1 MLEGVNESVKL
12 LGAATVVLL
21 IVLYGIWKLVDKWAD
36 KFLKVHKT
44 QAEAMATLAA
54 DLRVST
60 SDSRETLIVIRAFA
74 QQQDD
79 MRDQIERQTT
89 KLNEMAGLMRGLNA
103 VGH

>member
-21 IVLYGIWKLVDKWAD
+21 IVLYGIWKLVDKWAA
-36 KFLKVHKT
+36 KFLDVHT
-44 QAEAMATLAA
+44 VQAEAMATLAGE
-54 DLRVST
+54 LKT
-60 SDSRETLIVIRAFA
+60 SVNDSREALIVMRALA
-74 QQQDD
+74 QHTDD
-79 MRDQIERQTT
+79 LREQIERQMM